1 MTVCLYTL
9 TDMLIEISI
18 ISSIITLFQSPS
30 LSKPELGSWIP
41 KHGDLLPWPL
51 SVLPEPKNQRIGVFG
66 DSLAGQHISPH
77 LPWTQLLI
85 LRRHQ
90 ESNQSILCEVWMG
103 LDILSTLH
111 VSSLLLSGH
120 QGLQKIVSS
129 ILASN
134 NYLISNPSKQCLA
147 HYNSIR
153 ID

>member
-9 TDMLIEISI
+9 TDVIEISYHPI
-18 ISSIITLFQSPS
+18 DPSIITLLQKPKFK
-30 LSKPELGSWIP
+30 LRKPELGPWRS

-51 SVLPEPKNQRIGVFG
+51 SVPPEPKNQRIGVFG
-66 DSLAGQHISPH
+66 DSLAGQHLSPH

-111 VSSLLLSGH
+111 VSSLLLSSH
-120 QGLQKIVSS
+120 QGLHKIISS
-129 ILASN
+129 ILTITILLATNLN
-134 NYLISNPSKQCLA
+134 NV
-147 HYNSIR
+147 
-153 ID
+153 